1 LPGGEAAPAHKA
13 HANNKEFTVRK
24 YDHDILAKKGEYKNL
39 LTYQKSVI
47 VYDCTIIFC
56 KRFLRRGDRT
66 NDQMVQAARSGK
78 QNIIEGAKAA
88 VISSETE
95 IKLTGVARA
104 SLEELLEDY
113 RDFLRNHKL
122 KLWDKNEKEAT
133 YVRDLSAER
142 IKPPKIENNV
152 GIATELLVSPV
163 HAPFVNFLETRTSE
177 VCANIMM
184 CLVNQCNYLL
194 DKQLRKLEDD
204 FVKNGGLRERMYNAR
219 QDYRNNN
226 R

>member
-1 LPGGEAAPAHKA
+1 MQKGNHG
-13 HANNKEFTVRK
+13 
-24 YDHDILAKKGEYKNL
+24 ILAKKGEYKNL

-47 VYDCTIIFC
+47 VYDCTVTFC

-113 RDFLRNHKL
+113 LDFLRNNKL
-122 KLWDKNEKEAT
+122 KLWDKAGKEAT

-142 IKPPKIENNV
+142 VKPPKVEN
-152 GIATELLVSPV
+152 GPSIDAELLVSPV
-163 HAPFVNFLETRTSE
+163 HASFVNFLETRPPE
-177 VCANIMM
+177 VCANIMI

-194 DKQLRKLEDD
+194 DRQIRKLEDD
-204 FVKNGGLRERMYNAR
+204 FLKSGGLRERMYNAR
-219 QDYRNNN
+219 RDYRNSGKK
-226 R
+226 